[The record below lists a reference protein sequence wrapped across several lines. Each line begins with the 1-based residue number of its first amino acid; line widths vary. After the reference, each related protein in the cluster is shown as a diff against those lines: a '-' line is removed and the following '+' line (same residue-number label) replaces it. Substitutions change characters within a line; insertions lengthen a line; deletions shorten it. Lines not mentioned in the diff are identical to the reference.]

1 MIKTM
6 LFPQFSTP
14 SIFTE
19 LTGKFPQ
26 PETTLDE
33 WRKICD
39 DWISDLDNNM
49 LDNIKA
55 IKNENVHN
63 NAYYTILSYR
73 YEGPAESKNDY
84 LKPDGSVMRIPED
97 MSILTLSHIMRDT
110 IWWLMGLMDN
120 IMSLTPEQEDLWV
133 EKSGPKCWC
142 YEKGNTWC
150 D

>member
-14 SIFTE
+14 NIFTE

-26 PETTLDE
+26 PETTLEE

-39 DWISDLDNNM
+39 DWITDLDNNKV
-49 LDNIKA
+49 DNLKA
-55 IKNENVHN
+55 IKNEDVHN
-63 NAYYTILSYR
+63 TVYYTLLSYR

-84 LKPDGSVMRIPED
+84 LNPDGSVMRIPED
-97 MSILTLSHIMRDT
+97 MSLLTLSHILRDT
-110 IWWLMGLMDN
+110 IWWLMDLMDN
-120 IMSLTPEQEDLWV
+120 IKPLTPEQQDLWV
-133 EKSGPKCWC
+133 EKTGNRYWC
-142 YEKGNTWC
+142 YEKGKTWC

>member
-26 PETTLDE
+26 PETTLEE

-39 DWISDLDNNM
+39 NWITDLDNNKV
-49 LDNIKA
+49 DNLKA

-63 NAYYTILSYR
+63 TVYYTLLSYR
-73 YEGPAESKNDY
+73 YEGPVESKNDY
-84 LKPDGSVMRIPED
+84 LNPDGSVMRIPED
-97 MSILTLSHIMRDT
+97 MSLLTLSHLLWDT
-110 IWWLMGLMDN
+110 IWWLMDLMDN
-120 IMSLTPEQEDLWV
+120 IKPLTPEQQDLWV
-133 EKSGPKCWC
+133 EKSGNRYWC
-142 YEKGNTWC
+142 YEQGKTWC